1 MRTRI
6 LIVGVLI
13 LAAIS
18 AMAYAQPLGAST
30 QVGTPQTISA
40 GTPGNAT
47 AQGGN
52 ITLVNLTG
60 RGRVNAWQGFYG
72 QVAGNFSL
80 EDTTGDVL
88 YSWDITNH
96 TGEVYASRFSTIDFT
111 TVAGVTTCTVDE
123 DLTGNGRERTNRTFF
138 NATVNF
144 TIGTVSI
151 TAACRAYTY
160 VNNATSTN
168 WEEIIINA
176 TGVTSIYVV
185 KINETTAVF
194 DGSLQDYQMIVP
206 DNRTSATTV
215 YYFYT
220 EFDDTST

>member
-1 MRTRI
+1 MKART
-6 LIVGVLI
+6 LIAVILI
-13 LAAIS
+13 LATLPVI
-18 AMAYAQPLGAST
+18 AYAQPLGAT
-30 QVGTPQTISA
+30 TEVGTPETISA

-60 RGRVNAWQGFYG
+60 RGRVRAWQGFYG

-111 TVAGVTTCTVDE
+111 TVEGVTNCTVDE
-123 DLTGNGRERTNRTFF
+123 DLTGPGRERTNRTFT

-144 TIGTVSI
+144 TVGDININAS
-151 TAACRAYTY
+151 CRTFTY
-160 VNNATSTN
+160 VNNASSTN

-185 KINETTAVF
+185 KINESTSAF

-206 DNRTSATTV
+206 DNRTAATTV

>member
-1 MRTRI
+1 MRIKT
-6 LIVGVLI
+6 LIIGILI
-13 LAAIS
+13 LAAMTV
-18 AMAYAQPLGAST
+18 MAYAQPLGAST
-30 QVGTPQTISA
+30 QVGTPQTITS

-72 QVAGNFSL
+72 QVSGNFSL

-88 YSWDITNH
+88 YAWDITNH
-96 TGEVYASRFSTIDFT
+96 TGEVFASRFSTIDFT

-123 DLTGNGRERTNRTFF
+123 DLTGNGRERTNRTFT

-151 TAACRAYTY
+151 TEACRTYTY
-160 VNNATSTN
+160 VSNATSTN

-185 KINETTAVF
+185 KINESTPVF
-194 DGSLQDYQMIVP
+194 DGTSQDYQMIVP
-206 DNRTSATTV
+206 DNRTAATTV
-215 YYFYT
+215 YYFYA
-220 EFDDTST
+220 EFDSTSE